1 MLDTQTS
8 PATRYQNAESM
19 MAIAMDE
26 FPEIGKVVEK
36 LRKIETMVPRP
47 RPDEVAI
54 ELKASS
60 MHVDEIYAAQGTS
73 LGRFFGP
80 KTVSEEKP
88 YIMGSSVSGTVVGNG
103 ENITKFAI
111 GDDVIVIPHETGEIG
126 SWATYRCVAE
136 DMVMAK
142 PDVLNHTQAA
152 AVTMASCVAWG
163 AIEFGSVRP
172 GDRCLVVGASGAIGI
187 LMVQILKSLGAHVT
201 GVCSGKNAGLVRSKG
216 ADSVIDYT
224 TQNFGDLPSGS
235 FDRVFDVVGGR
246 RIERNAFK
254 VLTPSGRF
262 VTVVGPVFHVGER
275 RLSWTEFLRIV
286 AHVVRRYCST
296 LFGGP
301 RYIFSAKL
309 PRSAIHDA
317 MEHIVK
323 HDITMPIEREIGFDL
338 EQIKEA
344 IVLLTSHR
352 TRGRIVINFENGQ
365 V

>member
-8 PATRYQNAESM
+8 PATRYQNAKSM
-19 MAIAMDE
+19 KAIAMDE

-36 LRKIETMVPRP
+36 LRKIETIVPRP

-80 KTVSEEKP
+80 KIVSKEKP
-88 YIMGSSVSGTVVGNG
+88 YIMGSSVSGTVVGTG
-103 ENITKFAI
+103 ENVTKFAI

-126 SWATYRCVAE
+126 SWATYRSVTE
-136 DMVMAK
+136 DMVMLK
-142 PDVLNHTQAA
+142 PDVLSHTQAA
-152 AVTMASCVAWG
+152 ALTMASCVAWG

-201 GVCSGKNAGLVRSKG
+201 GVCSGKNVGFVRSKG

-224 TQNFGDLPSGS
+224 TQNFGDWPSRS
-235 FDRVFDVVGGR
+235 FDRVFDVIGGR
-246 RIERNAFK
+246 RIEQNAFK
-254 VLTPSGRF
+254 VLTSTGRF
-262 VTVVGPVFHVGER
+262 VTVVGPVCHVGER
-275 RLSWTEFLRIV
+275 RLSWVEFLRIV
-286 AHVVRRYCST
+286 GHVVRRYCMT
-296 LFGGP
+296 LFGGA

-309 PRSAIHDA
+309 PRTTVHDA
-317 MEHIVK
+317 MDHIVK
-323 HDITMPIEREIGFDL
+323 HDITMPVEREIGFDL
-338 EQIKEA
+338 DQIREA
-344 IVLLTSHR
+344 VVLLTSHR
-352 TRGRIVINFENGQ
+352 AKGRIVINFAKGQ
-365 V
+365 A